1 MEIVIIA
8 LLTFAGIIGNDMH
21 FDNNKAQECADKH
34 VYYVNDLEKDYCLA
48 VGKIEQGEAELAQF
62 ENELEELGKLGK

>member
-1 MEIVIIA
+1 MEIVFVLI
-8 LLTFAGIIGNDMH
+8 LSFAGIIMNDAH

-34 VYYVNDLEKDYCLA
+34 VYYTNDLEKDYCLA
-48 VGKIEQGEAELAQF
+48 AGKIEQGEAELAQF